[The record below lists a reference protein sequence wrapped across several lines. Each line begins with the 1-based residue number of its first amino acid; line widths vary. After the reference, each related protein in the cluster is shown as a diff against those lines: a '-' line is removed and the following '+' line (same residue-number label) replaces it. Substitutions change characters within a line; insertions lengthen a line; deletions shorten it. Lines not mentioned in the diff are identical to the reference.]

1 MAQTAPNTDG
11 LTLGQ
16 ILAVLNARKALIF
29 VLLLL
34 TLVTAA
40 IVTAFMPR
48 WYLST
53 AMIRVQKP
61 EEKVSLF
68 QAESQGFF
76 DPYFTQE
83 QLEILRSKQILYQVI
98 EALDLQQVLGN
109 VFAEGETLSPEQA
122 YRILRYKMLDIDSAK
137 AGTALI
143 DIGVWAREDPRLA
156 AAIANAIAQ
165 IYAEDRVAF
174 AVSDQIEG
182 VARLKK
188 ELESQEAVVAAQR
201 DQVEKLRAELGVSG
215 VNLDSEMMTQ
225 EIENLRAMERTLV
238 SLRLDAIG
246 RKSRWENFKKI
257 PSEDRLNLVNSEL
270 IQDPNI
276 KDLLQAYLVAQQQ
289 VTRMRGQLGENHP
302 DLQAAQ
308 GNLALIEKQLNDLL
322 DGYAKSLEIAYLESQ
337 ARVTEL
343 ETQLKSA
350 RLAQISSA
358 SSVMRPF
365 EDAVEKLRE
374 EERIYQ
380 TLKLTLRQ
388 REIDFQAPKKSI
400 EILNAAEPASFPERP
415 SWLLNMLLA
424 LVAGGALGIGVALLV
439 EFLDT
444 SFRSIEDLEAQLGL
458 PILGVVPREVS
469 LLTKESFNGPEAEPY
484 RVVQTNL
491 DLAAGKDAAR
501 ILTVQSAGPGEGK
514 STTLYNLAA
523 AMALSGQKVLLI
535 DSDLRRPTQHERA
548 EVERSPG
555 LIDALSDPAKADAAI
570 HACGVPGLSI
580 MPSGRGV
587 FHLTVLQ
594 AKRFRDLL
602 ENLAGRFDRILLDSP
617 PVIGVSDAAVIAGC
631 ADGVLLVVQHRRNP
645 RAMTLRATD
654 ILEKN
659 GAKPLGVVL
668 NRVPPTGEGDYNYYT
683 ANYDYYS
690 KGSSKRDG
698 GQNASDKS
706 STPKAAKDKKSPEP
720 DGFSMV
726 E

>member
-1 MAQTAPNTDG
+1 MAQIAPNPEG
-11 LTLGQ
+11 LSLGR
-16 ILAVLNARKALIF
+16 ILSVLNARKALIL

-109 VFAEGETLSPEQA
+109 VFAEGERLSPEQA
-122 YRILRYKMLDIDSAK
+122 YRVLRYKMLDIESAK

-143 DIGVWAREDPRLA
+143 DVGVWAREDPELA

-174 AVSDQIEG
+174 AVSDQMEG
-182 VARLKK
+182 IARLKK
-188 ELESQEAVVAAQR
+188 ELEAQEAVVNQQR
-201 DQVEKLRAELGVSG
+201 DTVERLRSDLGVAG
-215 VNLDSEMMTQ
+215 VDLDSALMTQ
-225 EIENLRAMERTLV
+225 EVENLRAMERTLV
-238 SLRLDAIG
+238 GLRVEAIG
-246 RKSRWENFKKI
+246 RKSRWENFMKI
-257 PSEDRLNLVNSEL
+257 PVEDRLKLVNSEL
-270 IQDPNI
+270 IQDSNI

-289 VTRMRGQLGENHP
+289 VTRLRGQLGEAHP
-302 DLQAAQ
+302 DLRAAQ
-308 GNLALIEKQLNDLL
+308 GNLTLIEKQLNDLL
-322 DGYAKSLEIAYLESQ
+322 DGYAKSLEMAYLEAQ
-337 ARVTEL
+337 ARVSEL
-343 ETQLKSA
+343 EGQIKTA
-350 RLAQISSA
+350 RLAQIASA
-358 SSVMRPF
+358 SEVMRPF

-400 EILNAAEPASFPERP
+400 EILNPAEPAGFPERP

-424 LVAGGALGIGVALLV
+424 FIAGGALGVGVALLV
-439 EFLDT
+439 EFMDT
-444 SFRSIEDLEAQLGL
+444 SFRSIEELETQLGL
-458 PILGVVPREVS
+458 PILGVVPREIGQVS
-469 LLTKESFNGPEAEPY
+469 AASFTGPEAEPY
-484 RVVQTNL
+484 RVIQTNL
-491 DLAAGKDAAR
+491 DLAAEGGVK
-501 ILTVQSAGPGEGK
+501 ILAVQSAGPGEGK

-523 AMALSGQKVLLI
+523 AMALSGQKVLLV
-535 DSDLRRPTQHERA
+535 DSDLRRPTQHDRA
-548 EVERSPG
+548 EVDRSPG
-555 LIDALSDPAKADAAI
+555 FIEVLNGAVPLADAECPCA
-570 HACGVPGLSI
+570 VDGLTLL
-580 MPSGRGV
+580 PAGRGV

-594 AKRFRDLL
+594 ARRFREMLEDL
-602 ENLAGRFDRILLDSP
+602 AKRYDRILLDSP

-645 RAMTLRATD
+645 RAMTQRATD
-654 ILEKN
+654 ILKKN
-659 GAKPLGVVL
+659 GAKPLGIVL

-683 ANYDYYS
+683 ANYGYYANDKRTTHSPVKPS
-690 KGSSKRDG
+690 KQVSE
-698 GQNASDKS
+698 A
-706 STPKAAKDKKSPEP
+706 E
-720 DGFSMV
+720 GFEMK

>member
-1 MAQTAPNTDG
+1 MALTKPPHDG
-11 LTLGQ
+11 LSLGQ

-34 TLVTAA
+34 TLVTAV

-68 QAESQGFF
+68 QAESPGFF

-109 VFAEGETLSPEQA
+109 AFAEGQRLSPEQA
-122 YRILRYKMLDIDSAK
+122 YRVLRYKMLDIDSAK
-137 AGTALI
+137 SGTALI
-143 DIGVWAREDPRLA
+143 DVGVWAREDPALA

-174 AVSDQIEG
+174 AVSDQMEG
-182 VARLKK
+182 IARLKK
-188 ELESQEAVVAAQR
+188 ELEAQEQVVNAQR
-201 DQVEKLRAELGVSG
+201 DRVEALRAELGVSG
-215 VNLDSEMMTQ
+215 VALDSQIMTQ
-225 EIENLRAMERTLV
+225 EMENLRAMERTLV
-238 SLRLDAIG
+238 GLRVEAMG
-246 RKSRWENFKKI
+246 RKSRWENFRKI
-257 PSEDRLNLVNSEL
+257 PLDDRLNLVNSEL

-308 GNLALIEKQLNDLL
+308 SNLALIEKQLNDLL
-322 DGYAKSLEIAYLESQ
+322 DGYTKSLEISYLEAE
-337 ARVTEL
+337 ARVQEL
-343 ETQLKSA
+343 EGQLQSA
-350 RLAQISSA
+350 RLAQIASA

-365 EDAVEKLRE
+365 EGAVEKLRE

-400 EILNAAEPASFPERP
+400 EILNPAEPAQLPERP

-424 LVAGGALGIGVALLV
+424 LVAGGALGVGVALLV

-444 SFRSIEDLEAQLGL
+444 SFRSIEDMEAQLGL
-458 PILGVVPREVS
+458 PILGVVPRTIGLV
-469 LLTKESFNGPEAEPY
+469 TPGTFAGPTAEPY
-484 RVVQTNL
+484 RVIQTNL
-491 DLAAGKDAAR
+491 DLAGGEQPLR
-501 ILTVQSAGPGEGK
+501 ILAVQSAGPGEGK

-523 AMALSGQKVLLI
+523 AMALSGQKVLLV

-548 EVERSPG
+548 ETERSPG
-555 LIDALSDPAKADAAI
+555 LIELLSGSAGLDAAL
-570 HACGVPGLSI
+570 HPGGVPGLSLL
-580 MPSGRGV
+580 PSGRGV

-594 AKRFRDLL
+594 ARRFRELL
-602 ENLAGRFDRILLDSP
+602 ESLSERFDRILLDSP

-631 ADGVLLVVQHRRNP
+631 ADGVLMVVQHRRNP
-645 RAMTLRATD
+645 RGMTHRAVE
-654 ILEKN
+654 ILNKN
-659 GAKPLGVVL
+659 GANPLGLIL

-690 KGSSKRDG
+690 EDKAPRNRAKDG
-698 GQNASDKS
+698 
-706 STPKAAKDKKSPEP
+706 TRPKDTRSDKKSPEP
-720 DGFSMV
+720 EGFSMM